1 MQHVV
6 ECVTT
11 LKACWTPRDRP
22 MAARQSRALVG
33 EEDLKLGPKKALEKV
48 GDGEYPQD
56 LARQDAV
63 FLLGEGRFEER
74 KREEVL

>member
-1 MQHVV
+1 VN
-6 ECVTT
+6 T
-11 LKACWTPRDRP
+11 W
-22 MAARQSRALVG
+22 RALVG